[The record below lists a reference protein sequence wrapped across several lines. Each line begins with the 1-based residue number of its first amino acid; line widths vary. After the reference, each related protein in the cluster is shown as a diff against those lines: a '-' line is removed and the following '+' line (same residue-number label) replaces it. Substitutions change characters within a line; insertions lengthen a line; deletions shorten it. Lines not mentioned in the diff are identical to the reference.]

1 VFAVARKWEEAM
13 TWRYLAITAVAVF
26 SAAPALA
33 QEMLGPCQGPQDACQ
48 ELAKVPQGFSAAYN
62 SKDAAAMARLFTQDA
77 ISVTDG
83 PRIVFGRDAIGKD
96 FEHAFNEGFSNLQA
110 TVAIRQIRGDVA
122 WGGGDWSAMGP
133 GPNNKMQS
141 IHGHWSNF
149 YVREDGGW
157 KIRVAV
163 NVGTA
168 RGF

>member
-1 VFAVARKWEEAM
+1 M
-13 TWRYLAITAVAVF
+13 TSHFLAITAVVVF

-33 QEMLGPCQGPQDACQ
+33 QVNMGPCAGPPDACQ
-48 ELAKVPQGFSAAYN
+48 ELAKVPQGFAAAYN
-62 SKDAAAMARLFTQDA
+62 RKDAVALARLFTQDA

-83 PRIVFGRDAIGKD
+83 PRIVFGRDAIEKN
-96 FEHAFNEGFSNLQA
+96 FEDAFKAGFSNLQSNVA
-110 TVAIRQIRGDVA
+110 TRKIMGDVA

-141 IHGHWSNF
+141 VHGYWSNF
-149 YVREDGGW
+149 YVHEAGRW

-163 NVGTA
+163 NMGTG